1 MTLSTG
7 ARLGPYEILSPLGA
21 GGMGEVYRARDT
33 RLGRTVA
40 IKVLLDQLSGSAEVR
55 QRFEREAKA
64 ISQLSHPHICALHD
78 VGNQD
83 GVEYLVMEYLEGE
96 TLADRLVNG
105 PLPLNQ
111 MLRYGAEIADALD
124 KAHRQGIVHR
134 DLKPGNVMLTKT
146 GVKLLDFG
154 LAKAIAPEKPTS
166 DLTSN
171 ATAAA
176 RSDLTREGTILGTL
190 SYIAPEQLEGKEAD
204 ARTDV
209 FALGATLYEMATG
222 RKAFSGSSRASLIS
236 VILRDEPAPISTIQP
251 MTPHAL
257 DRVVLKCLAKDP
269 EDRWQNAADLGSE
282 LKWLAESSS
291 QTEVPMTVAARK
303 VGRPLIAWMLAAVFA
318 AVAVAALLVA
328 SRYKRGPEPL
338 VFRQLNFR
346 REAVFQ
352 AAFAAGGETVVYS
365 AAIDGNTPQLFTVR
379 PDYPEPQ
386 PLGLR
391 GMHLLAVSSHGEL
404 AVLIGARYV
413 WHRQFTGT
421 LARMPLDG
429 GAPREIL
436 EGVREADWSPDGSQL
451 AIIREVGD
459 RDRLEYPIGRV
470 LGDGAYMTDVRV
482 SPRGDLLAYLEHP
495 RKWDDRGSVNIVD
508 LAGKKTVLSE
518 GYWSARG
525 LSWSPDGKEILFSA
539 SLSGGS
545 YIVYAVTLT
554 GRRRVACQPP
564 GGLTIQDVARDGRWL
579 ATRGDFRY
587 AAIVRATGAAEDR
600 DLSWLNTSHA
610 RALSQDGERLLFA
623 ETAVGTN
630 YAVCLRKTD
639 GSPVTR
645 LGEGWPA
652 DLSADGK
659 WALAVV
665 QSRPPQLVI
674 YPTAGRCDPAARAR
688 RPRELRDRPVVP
700 GRQER
705 SHLRQRARQG
715 NALLRAGDLR
725 GLSAACDPGGHPR
738 RLALSGREARSGAG
752 IRGEVLSLSDRGW
765 RAPARAGPR
774 GGGRRGP
781 LERGR
786 TVGPCISQRR
796 DSRPPRARLS
806 RHRAAEALQGA
817 RAQRPHGTP
826 VLAGYLRHGRPAVVL
841 VHRLLPGV
849 EPVRVRGAPD
859 ASLSTPMICSSENR
873 FPLVRREGSVLRDPS
888 DYGELAE
895 QPTGRSTGA

>member
-1 MTLSTG
+1 MTLSPG
-7 ARLGPYEILSPLGA
+7 NRLGPYEILGQLGA

-33 RLGRTVA
+33 RLERTVA

-64 ISQLSHPHICALHD
+64 ISQLSHPHICALYD
-78 VGNQD
+78 VGSQD
-83 GVEYLVMEYLEGE
+83 SVEYLVMEYLEGE
-96 TLADRLVNG
+96 TLADRLLNG

-111 MLRYGAEIADALD
+111 ILRYGAEIADALD

-154 LAKAIAPEKPTS
+154 LAKAIAPEEPTS

-176 RSDLTREGTILGTL
+176 PSDLTREGTILGTL
-190 SYIAPEQLEGKEAD
+190 SYIAPEQLEGKEVG
-204 ARTDV
+204 ARTDI

-222 RKAFSGSSRASLIS
+222 RKAFSASSRASLIS

-251 MTPHAL
+251 MTPRAL
-257 DRVVLKCLAKDP
+257 DRVVRKCLAKDP
-269 EDRWQNAADLGSE
+269 EDRWQSASDLKSE
-282 LKWLAESSS
+282 LGWIAESSS
-291 QTEVPMTVAARK
+291 QTEVPTTMAARS
-303 VGRPLIAWMLAAVFA
+303 VGRPLVAWTLTAVFA
-318 AVAVAALLVA
+318 AVAGAALFVA
-328 SRYKRGPEPL
+328 SRTGRGAEAL

-352 AAFAAGGETVVYS
+352 AAFAPGGTVVYS

-386 PLGLR
+386 PLGPR

-404 AVLIGARYV
+404 AVLIGARYI

-459 RDRLEYPIGRV
+459 RDRLEYPIGRM
-470 LGDGAYMTDVRV
+470 LGDGAYMSDVRV
-482 SPRGDLLAYLEHP
+482 SPRGDLLAYFEHP
-495 RKWDDRGSVNIVD
+495 RKWDDRGSVNVVD

-525 LSWSPDGKEILFSA
+525 LAWSPDGKEILFSA
-539 SLSGGS
+539 SLSGGG
-545 YIVYAVTLT
+545 YIVYAVTRT
-554 GRRRVACQPP
+554 GRRRIACQPP

-587 AAIVRATGAAEDR
+587 AAIVHTPGAAEDR

-610 RALSQDGERLLFA
+610 RGLSQDGEKLLFA
-623 ETAVGTN
+623 ETAVGPN
-630 YAVCLRKTD
+630 YAVCMRKTD

-659 WALAVV
+659 WVLAVV

-674 YPTAGRCDPAARAR
+674 YPT
-688 RPRELRDRPVVP
+688 
-700 GRQER
+700 
-705 SHLRQRARQG
+705 
-715 NALLRAGDLR
+715 
-725 GLSAACDPGGHPR
+725 
-738 RLALSGREARSGAG
+738 GAG
-752 IRGEVLSLSDRGW
+752 ET
-765 RAPARAGPR
+765 
-774 GGGRRGP
+774 RR
-781 LERGR
+781 LERGNLESYA
-786 TVGPCISQRR
+786 TAQWFR
-796 DSRPPRARLS
+796 DGKSILICGNEPGKGTRFYLQETSGGAPRPMTPEGTRDGWPSPDGRL
-806 RHRAAEALQGA
+806 
-817 RAQRPHGTP
+817 
-826 VLAGYLRHGRPAVVL
+826 VLARGSEGRYFLFPIAGGEPRPVPGLGEADVVAHWSADGRSVLVYRRAEIPCRLERVVL
-841 VHRLLPGV
+841 DTGQRKL
-849 EPVRVRGAPD
+849 
-859 ASLSTPMICSSENR
+859 
-873 FPLVRREGSVLRDPS
+873 FK
-888 DYGELAE
+888 ELASADRAGLLSLRGIFVTDDLRAYAYTAYHQVSSLFVSE
-895 QPTGRSTGA
+895 ARPTRP